1 MANEYKKF
9 LKIWGV
15 ILATLFIVITAAAS
29 AGYRFKQDE
38 VFLGVVSIIVGM
50 GAAVIGIRTAI
61 HLHERE

>member
-29 AGYRFKQDE
+29 AGYRFSQDE
-38 VFLGVVSIIVGM
+38 TFLGVMSILVGL

-61 HLHERE
+61 YMHDRE

>member
-9 LKIWGV
+9 LKMWGV
-15 ILATLFIVITAAAS
+15 ILATLFIVITAAAG